1 MTEEQINEALGK
13 EISRRYNWIQGQVR
27 TKIARDSMSEYAD
40 DLLHHI
46 IIDLYKKT
54 PEYKLDILNNQKVE
68 NWILV
73 ACGFQLRSGQS
84 PFYAQFRKFK
94 MSSRSGVLPEDPVED
109 EELPSIDE
117 MFDCLLKCLDT
128 LNVYEKT
135 IIEKKYFEKWT
146 YDQICDHYQISKT
159 HLTKDTQ
166 KVILKIRE
174 FCKQQ
179 GI

>member
-1 MTEEQINEALGK
+1 MDENEINEALGK

-27 TKIARDSMSEYAD
+27 TKIARDSMSDFSD

-46 IIDLYKKT
+46 IVDLYRKT
-54 PEYKLDILNNQKVE
+54 PEYKLDILNNNKVE

-84 PFYAQFRKFK
+84 PFYKKFRQFK
-94 MSSRSGVLPEDPVED
+94 MFSRSGALPEDPEED
-109 EELPSIDE
+109 DSATLDE
-117 MFDCLLKCLDT
+117 MYDCLLKCLDT
-128 LNVYEKT
+128 LNVYERT

-159 HLTKDTQ
+159 HLTKDTK